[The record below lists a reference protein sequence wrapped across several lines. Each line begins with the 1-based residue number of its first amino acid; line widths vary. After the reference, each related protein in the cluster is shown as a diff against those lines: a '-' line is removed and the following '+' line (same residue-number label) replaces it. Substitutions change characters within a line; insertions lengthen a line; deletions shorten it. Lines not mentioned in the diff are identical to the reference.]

1 MTPPT
6 TYLFYDLETSGL
18 NPAFDQIL
26 QFAAIRT
33 DADFQELE
41 RHNFRIRLRPDII
54 PSAGALL
61 ATDISVLKAI
71 TSGRR
76 EYDAARTIHALFN
89 QPHTISIG
97 YNSLTFDD
105 LFLRFTFYRNLL
117 PAYTHQWQNGCGR
130 LDLLPITVLYWLQDS
145 PLLTWPELDDKP
157 TLRLEY
163 LSEAN
168 GLAEGQAH
176 DALVDVEAAVALAQ
190 RLRQDES
197 LWSDCLTFFDKNNF
211 TDRLDQLPHFADHPY
226 ALLVNNR
233 FGYKQQCLVP
243 ALYLGQTNGPVS
255 RSVWLRLDQ
264 PNLSQTT
271 PDSIDQNTWII
282 RKKAGEFP
290 FVLMPD
296 SHQLDQDRREVTR
309 DNLKWLRRHPQLLEQ
324 ITTYHLEATL
334 PPVSPDLDAAL
345 YVHGF
350 PSNHTESLCQ
360 QFHQADLPRKL
371 HLLSDFQEDVYRQ
384 LAERLLCRNYGLAFR
399 FPAYQVY
406 EQQLR
411 HDAQPL
417 LDYRGQ
423 PRLTPRQA
431 LAEIEAARQDSLT
444 PRQQGILTDLH
455 RYICYH
461 FGEATWDN

>member
-1 MTPPT
+1 MTPVT

-18 NPAFDQIL
+18 NPTFDQIL

-54 PSAGALL
+54 PSPGALL

-71 TSGRR
+71 TTGRR
-76 EYDAARTIHALFN
+76 EYDAARTIHSLFN
-89 QPHTISIG
+89 QPNTVSIG
-97 YNSLTFDD
+97 YNSLAFDD

-117 PAYTHQWQNGCGR
+117 PVYTHQWQNGCGR
-130 LDLLPITVLYWLQDS
+130 LDLFPITVLYWLRNS
-145 PLLTWPELDDKP
+145 PLLNWPELDGKP

-176 DALVDVEAAVALAQ
+176 DALVDVEAAVALAR

-197 LWSDCLTFFDKNNF
+197 LWSDCLAFFDKNNF
-211 TDRLDQLPHFADHPY
+211 ADRLDELPRFADRPY
-226 ALLVNNR
+226 ALLVNGR
-233 FGYKQQCLVP
+233 FGYDHRCQVP
-243 ALYLGQTNGPVS
+243 ALYLGQTNGKVS
-255 RSVWLRLDQ
+255 RSLWLRLDQ

-271 PDSIDQNTWII
+271 LDTIPETTWII
-282 RKKAGEFP
+282 RKKAGEP
-290 FVLMPD
+290 PLILAPEPHHL
-296 SHQLDQDRREVTR
+296 SQERRQITR
-309 DNLKWLRRHPQLLEQ
+309 DNLKWVRQQPQLLEQ
-324 ITTYHLEATL
+324 IATYHLEATL

-360 QFHQADLPRKL
+360 QFHQADLPHKL
-371 HLLSDFQEDVYRQ
+371 RLLSDFQEDVYCQ

-411 HDAQPL
+411 DETQPL

-423 PRLTPRQA
+423 LRLTPRQA
-431 LAEIEAARQDSLT
+431 LVEIEAARQESLAA
-444 PRQQGILTDLH
+444 RQQGILTDLH
-455 RYICYH
+455 RYICYQ
-461 FGEATWDN
+461 FGEALWDS